1 VPCRLAYLFERFPA
15 FTKTFCARE
24 VAELYR
30 QKLQVPVFS
39 IRKPNDDRP
48 LNISLDGIDVRYLPD
63 SNSFRFKMLTRFA
76 ARRFS
81 HIWNPKADP
90 RDKHRFYEAI
100 HLGPLLEKEGIT
112 AIHAHFAGLAAR
124 TAWWINRLFGVPYS
138 FTGHANDIFVEKP
151 DQRLPLKQLIKDAE
165 FVATETDFSTDYLQ
179 SKFPESANKIHRVYN
194 GLNLDP
200 FRLAD
205 PATGPL
211 KIISIGRLIPKK
223 GFEILVNACNI
234 LIASG
239 LQLNCRIVGS
249 GPEHVPLRQL
259 IDRLGL
265 GKFIELTGP
274 KAQPE
279 IVDLLAQ
286 SNLFVF
292 PAVEDGSGDRDNLP
306 TVIIE
311 AMASGLPVVA
321 TGLGGIGEIVTHQAN
336 GLIVPEGDANALAK
350 AIGFLDEHADIRKS
364 YGQNGLAVVKEKF
377 RVETTVAGLIG
388 LFRQY
393 FQGVAMPVQE

>member
-48 LNISLDGIDVRYLPD
+48 LNISLDGVDVRYLPD

-81 HIWNPKADP
+81 HIWNPKEDP

-223 GFEILVNACNI
+223 GFEVLVNACNI

-239 LQLNCRIVGS
+239 LQLHCRIVGS

-279 IVDLLAQ
+279 IVELLAQ

-336 GLIVPEGDANALAK
+336 GLIVPEGDASALAK
-350 AIGFLDEHADIRKS
+350 AIDFLDEHAEIRKS

-393 FQGVAMPVQE
+393 FRE

>member
-1 VPCRLAYLFERFPA
+1 MPRRLAYLFERFPA

-30 QKLQVPVFS
+30 QKLRVPVFS
-39 IRKPNDDRP
+39 IRKPNDERP
-48 LNISLDGIDVRYLPD
+48 LNISLDGVDIRYLPD
-63 SNSFRFKMLTRFA
+63 SNSLRFKMLTRIA

-81 HIWNPKADP
+81 HISNPKEDP

-100 HLGPLLEKEGIT
+100 HLGPRLEKEGIT

-124 TAWWINRLFGVPYS
+124 TAWWIKRLFGIPYS
-138 FTGHANDIFVEKP
+138 FTGHANDIFVERP

-200 FRLAD
+200 FRMAN
-205 PATGPL
+205 PAAGSL
-211 KIISIGRLIPKK
+211 EIISIGRLIPKK
-223 GFEILVNACNI
+223 GFELLVNACNV
-234 LIASG
+234 LMSRG
-239 LQLNCRIVGS
+239 LQLHCRIVGS

-336 GLIVPEGDANALAK
+336 GLIVPEGDVDALAA
-350 AIGFLDEHADIRKS
+350 AIGFLAEHAELRKS

-377 RVETTVAGLIG
+377 RVETTVAGLIL

-393 FQGVAMPVQE
+393 FGE

>member
-1 VPCRLAYLFERFPA
+1 VRRRLAYLFERFPA

-30 QKLQVPVFS
+30 QNLRAPVFS
-39 IRKPNDDRP
+39 IRHPNDDRP
-48 LNISLDGIDVRYLPD
+48 LNIPLNDLDIRYLPD
-63 SNSFRFKMLTRFA
+63 SNSLWFKVLTRLA

-81 HIWNPKADP
+81 HIWNPKQDP
-90 RDKHRFYEAI
+90 RDKHRFYEAV

-112 AIHAHFAGLAAR
+112 ALHAHFAGIATR
-124 TAWWINRLFGVPYS
+124 TAWWIKRLFGIPYS

-151 DQRLPLKQLIKDAE
+151 DQRLPLEQLIQDAQ
-165 FVATETDFSTDYLQ
+165 FVATETEFSTQYLQ
-179 SKFPESANKIHRVYN
+179 SKFPQSAGKIHRVYN

-205 PATGPL
+205 PGAGSV
-211 KIISIGRLIPKK
+211 KMIAVGRLIPKK
-223 GFEILVNACNI
+223 GFEVLVRACNI
-234 LIASG
+234 LISKG
-239 LQLNCRIVGS
+239 LQLHCRIIGA

-259 IDRLGL
+259 IDQFAL
-265 GKFIELTGP
+265 GKFVELTGP

-279 IVDLLAQ
+279 IVELLAQ

-292 PAVEDGSGDRDNLP
+292 PAVEDGAGDRDNLP

-321 TGLGGIGEIVTHQAN
+321 TGLGGIGEIVTHRVN
-336 GLIVPEGDANALAK
+336 GLIVPEGDAEALAD
-350 AIGFLDEHADIRKS
+350 AIAFLAEHADLRKS
-364 YGQNGLAVVKEKF
+364 YGRNGLTVVKEKF
-377 RVETTVAGLIG
+377 RVETTVSGLIE
-388 LFRQY
+388 LFQRY
-393 FQGVAMPVQE
+393 FGD

>member
-1 VPCRLAYLFERFPA
+1 VPRRFAYLFERFPA

-30 QKLQVPVFS
+30 QKLRVPVFS

-48 LNISLDGIDVRYLPD
+48 LNISLDGVDIRYLPD
-63 SNSFRFKMLTRFA
+63 SNSLRFKMLTRIA

-81 HIWNPKADP
+81 DISNLKEDP

-100 HLGPLLEKEGIT
+100 HLGPRLEKEGIT

-124 TAWWINRLFGVPYS
+124 TAWWIKRLFGIPYS
-138 FTGHANDIFVEKP
+138 FTGHANDIFVERP

-165 FVATETDFSTDYLQ
+165 FVATETDFSTGYLQ

-200 FRLAD
+200 FRMAN
-205 PATGPL
+205 PAAGSL
-211 KIISIGRLIPKK
+211 EIISIGRLIPKK
-223 GFEILVNACNI
+223 GFELLVNACNV
-234 LIASG
+234 LMSRG
-239 LQLNCRIVGS
+239 LQLHCRIVGS

-336 GLIVPEGDANALAK
+336 GLIVPEGDIDALAT
-350 AIGFLDEHADIRKS
+350 AIGFLAEHAELRKS

-393 FQGVAMPVQE
+393 FGE

>member
-1 VPCRLAYLFERFPA
+1 VPRRLAYLFERFPA

-30 QKLQVPVFS
+30 QKLRVPVFS

-48 LNISLDGIDVRYLPD
+48 LNISLDGVDIRYLPD
-63 SNSFRFKMLTRFA
+63 SNSLRFKMLTRIA
-76 ARRFS
+76 AKRFS
-81 HIWNPKADP
+81 HISNPREDP

-100 HLGPLLEKEGIT
+100 HLGPRLEKEGIT

-124 TAWWINRLFGVPYS
+124 TAWWIKRLFGIPYS
-138 FTGHANDIFVEKP
+138 FTGHANDIFVERP
-151 DQRLPLKQLIKDAE
+151 DQRLSLKQLIKDAE
-165 FVATETDFSTDYLQ
+165 FVATETDFSTGYLQ

-200 FRLAD
+200 FRMAN
-205 PATGPL
+205 PAAGSL
-211 KIISIGRLIPKK
+211 EIISIGRLIPKK
-223 GFEILVNACNI
+223 GFELLVNACNE
-234 LIASG
+234 LMSKG

-336 GLIVPEGDANALAK
+336 GLIVPEGDVDALAT
-350 AIGFLDEHADIRKS
+350 AIGFLAENAELRKS

-377 RVETTVAGLIG
+377 RVETTVAGLIL

-393 FQGVAMPVQE
+393 FGE

>member
-1 VPCRLAYLFERFPA
+1 MPCRLAYLFERFPA

-48 LNISLDGIDVRYLPD
+48 LNISLDGVDIRYLPD
-63 SNSFRFKMLTRFA
+63 SNSFRFKMLTRLA

-81 HIWNPKADP
+81 DVWDPKEDP

-112 AIHAHFAGLAAR
+112 AVHAHFAGLAAR
-124 TAWWINRLFGVPYS
+124 TAWWIKRLFGIPYS
-138 FTGHANDIFVEKP
+138 FTGHANDIFVERP
-151 DQRLPLKQLIKDAE
+151 DQRLPLKLLIKDAT
-165 FVATETDFSTDYLQ
+165 FVATETDFSTRFLQ
-179 SKFPESANKIHRVYN
+179 SKFPESAKKIHRVYN

-200 FRLAD
+200 FRMAD
-205 PATGPL
+205 PAGGSL
-211 KIISIGRLIPKK
+211 EIISIGRLIPKK
-223 GFEILVNACNI
+223 GFEVLVNACNI
-234 LIASG
+234 LTSRG
-239 LQLNCRIVGS
+239 LHLRCRIVGS

-265 GKFIELTGP
+265 GNFIELTGP

-321 TGLGGIGEIVTHQAN
+321 TGLGGIREIVTDQAN
-336 GLIVPEGDANALAK
+336 GLIVAEGDADALAT
-350 AIGFLDEHADIRKS
+350 AIGFLAEHAELRKS

-377 RVETTVAGLIG
+377 RVETTVKGLIE
-388 LFRQY
+388 LFQRYFRQ
-393 FQGVAMPVQE
+393 

>member
-1 VPCRLAYLFERFPA
+1 VPRRLAYLFERFPA

-30 QKLQVPVFS
+30 QKLRVPVFS
-39 IRKPNDDRP
+39 IRKPNDERP
-48 LNISLDGIDVRYLPD
+48 LNISLDGVDIRYLPD
-63 SNSFRFKMLTRFA
+63 SNSLRFKMLTRIA

-81 HIWNPKADP
+81 HISNPKEDP

-100 HLGPLLEKEGIT
+100 HLGPRLEKEGIT
-112 AIHAHFAGLAAR
+112 AMHAHFAGLAAR
-124 TAWWINRLFGVPYS
+124 TAWWIKRLFGIPYS
-138 FTGHANDIFVEKP
+138 FTGHANDIFVERP

-200 FRLAD
+200 FRMAN
-205 PATGPL
+205 PAAGSL
-211 KIISIGRLIPKK
+211 EIISIGRLIPKK
-223 GFEILVNACNI
+223 GFELLVNACNV
-234 LIASG
+234 LMSRG
-239 LQLNCRIVGS
+239 LQLHCRIVGS

-336 GLIVPEGDANALAK
+336 GLIVPEGDVDALAT
-350 AIGFLDEHADIRKS
+350 AIGFLAEHAELRKS

-393 FQGVAMPVQE
+393 FGE

>member
-1 VPCRLAYLFERFPA
+1 VRRRLAYLFERFPA

-30 QKLQVPVFS
+30 QNLPVPVFS
-39 IRKPNDDRP
+39 IRKPNDERP
-48 LNISLDGIDVRYLPD
+48 LNIPLNGVEIRYLPD
-63 SNSFRFKMLTRFA
+63 SNSLRFKLLTRLA
-76 ARRFS
+76 VKRFS
-81 HIWNPKADP
+81 RVWNPKQDP
-90 RDKHRFYEAI
+90 RDKHRVHEAI
-100 HLGPLLEKEGIT
+100 HLGPLLEREGIS
-112 AIHAHFAGLAAR
+112 AVHAHFAGVATR
-124 TAWWINRLFGVPYS
+124 TAWWLKQLFGVPYS

-151 DQRLPLKQLIKDAE
+151 DQRVPLGQLIQDAE
-165 FVATETDFSTDYLQ
+165 FVATETEFSTQYLQ
-179 SKFPESANKIHRVYN
+179 SKFPQSAGKIHRVYN

-200 FRLAD
+200 FR
-205 PATGPL
+205 PANPDVGSL
-211 KIISIGRLIPKK
+211 KIIAIGRLIPKK
-223 GFEILVNACNI
+223 GFGILIEAFNI
-234 LIASG
+234 LIAKG
-239 LQLNCRIVGS
+239 LKMRCRIVGA

-259 IDRLGL
+259 VDRLAL
-265 GKFIELTGP
+265 GKFVELSGP

-279 IVDLLAQ
+279 IVELLAD

-292 PAVEDGSGDRDNLP
+292 PAVEDKTGDRDNLP

-336 GLIVPEGDANALAK
+336 GLIVPERDVDALAD
-350 AIGFLDEHADIRKS
+350 AIAFMAEHPDLRKR
-364 YGQNGLAVVKEKF
+364 YGQNGLATVKEKF

-393 FQGVAMPVQE
+393 YEE